1 MKAPC
6 SPDKIQWKLP
16 VYKVKYNE
24 SSLFTVQNTMKTPCL
39 PGKLQWKLPVYQVK
53 YNKGSLLTR

>member
-6 SPDKIQWKLP
+6 LPGKIQWKLP
-16 VYKVKYNE
+16 VHQIKYNE

-39 PGKLQWKLPVYQVK
+39 PGKLQWKLAVYQVK